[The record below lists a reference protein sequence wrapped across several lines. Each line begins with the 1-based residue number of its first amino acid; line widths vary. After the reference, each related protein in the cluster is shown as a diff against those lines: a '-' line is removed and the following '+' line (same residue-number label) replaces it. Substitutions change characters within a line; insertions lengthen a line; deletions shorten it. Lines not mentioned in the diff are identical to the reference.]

1 MEEADNRIT
10 ANAICPSYIRTALAE
25 EQVIDQARA
34 NKISEAEAL
43 EDIILEPVAIKRL
56 LEPEEVSELVVY
68 LASDL
73 ASGIT
78 GSAITIDCGWT
89 AR

>member
-1 MEEADNRIT
+1 VAVNAFQNVHRGDRHPH
-10 ANAICPSYIRTALAE
+10 ANNTT
-25 EQVIDQARA
+25 
-34 NKISEAEAL
+34 EAEAL
-43 EDIILEPVAIKRL
+43 EDTILKPVAIKRL
-56 LEPEEVSELVVY
+56 LEPEEVSALVVY

-73 ASGIT
+73 AGGIT